1 MSQQVLSIGYGGR
14 ERQELL
20 KQLVDAGVD
29 CVVDVRSSP
38 FSKHQPDF
46 SGSELRAFLPTQ
58 GLRYLFMGDQL
69 GGRPPSDDCYSDGKV
84 DYTRVREKDFF
95 RLGIDRLLNGLQR
108 GYKICLMCSE
118 AHPGQC
124 HRSKLIGVAL
134 QERSVQVMHLM
145 KSGDPM
151 TQDRVISELTSA
163 QETLFGEAFGS
174 RKAYR

>member
-1 MSQQVLSIGYGGR
+1 MDQHVFSIGYGGR
-14 ERQELL
+14 EREELL
-20 KQLVDAGVD
+20 KQLVESGVD

-38 FSKHQPDF
+38 FSKHQPEF
-46 SGSELRAFLPTQ
+46 TGSELRAFFPTH

-84 DYTRVREKDFF
+84 DYTKVREKDFF
-95 RLGIDRLLNGLQR
+95 RLGINRLLNGLQR

-134 QERSVQVMHLM
+134 QEQSVQVVHLM
-145 KSGDPM
+145 KNGEPM
-151 TQDRVISELTSA
+151 SQERVISELTSA

-174 RKAYR
+174 RKTYR

>member
-1 MSQQVLSIGYGGR
+1 MGQQVFSIGYGGR
-14 ERQELL
+14 ERQELVA
-20 KQLVDAGVD
+20 QLLAAGVD

-38 FSKHQPDF
+38 FSKYQPEF
-46 SGSELRAFLPTQ
+46 SGNELRAYLPGQ
-58 GLRYLFMGDQL
+58 RLRYLFMGDQL

-134 QERSVQVMHLM
+134 QERSVQVTHLM

-174 RKAYR
+174 RKAYK